1 MIGLGVSASPVFLSV
16 KLASPTIIPAALA
29 VTTGIFGGASL
40 MAYAYPSDKII
51 GFGRVLSGSLLGLV
65 CMQLIGLA
73 SAIVLGPNFLSQLI
87 FAMDNYVGIV
97 LMFGLIGYDTH
108 VAIKEFEKGNVDH
121 LEVSI
126 RFLLGVWNILIR
138 VVTILANSKRI
149 SD

>member
-1 MIGLGVSASPVFLSV
+1 
-16 KLASPTIIPAALA
+16 
-29 VTTGIFGGASL
+29 

-138 VVTILANSKRI
+138 VVTILANSKKNK
-149 SD
+149 